1 MYIAPGGVE
10 PPFVGFFKRR
20 SCSPLKARLSALA
33 KAHCTGPLYDG
44 ATREYLGLTHILYY
58 CTAFFRVV
66 GRLGNMKKHNFGRG
80 FFDDDFFAGFDKIEE
95 MMRDMLDS
103 HFEHFDEADLK
114 KMEGTRPKVYGF
126 TLEFGPE
133 GKGRLTEFGASPGV
147 QRQEQKK
154 NEPFVEVINHPENVT
169 VIAELPGVDEKHLD
183 VKAFAKQLSLRVTDP
198 QRLFSKTVVLP
209 AEVDPKTLK
218 RSLKN
223 GILELVLKKA

>member
-1 MYIAPGGVE
+1 
-10 PPFVGFFKRR
+10 
-20 SCSPLKARLSALA
+20 
-33 KAHCTGPLYDG
+33 
-44 ATREYLGLTHILYY
+44 
-58 CTAFFRVV
+58 
-66 GRLGNMKKHNFGRG
+66 MKKRNFGRG
-80 FFDDDFFAGFDKIEE
+80 FFDDDFFAEFERIEE
-95 MMRDMLDS
+95 MMRDMLD
-103 HFEHFDEADLK
+103 EHLEHLDDSDLK
-114 KMEGTRPKVYGF
+114 QMEGSRPKIYGF

-133 GKGRLTEFGASPGV
+133 GKGKLTEFGNTHSM
-147 QRQEQKK
+147 QRQEQKQK
-154 NEPFVEVINHPENVT
+154 KGEPFVDVINHPENVT